1 VFTKYYVTLGVYH
14 PIMMYESFSDPEVVC
29 ETSSDV
35 NSGAQWPAKARHRS
49 DLRVINKSSMTSF
62 SKSR

>member
-1 VFTKYYVTLGVYH
+1 
-14 PIMMYESFSDPEVVC
+14 MYESFSDPEVVC

-35 NSGAQWPAKARHRS
+35 NPGAQWPAKARHRS